1 MSEIANPPSDAIKK
15 LLQESKT
22 IAIVGLSPKPD
33 RASNDVAGY
42 LKKNGYRIIP
52 VNPGHDEILG
62 EKSYASLSEIP
73 EKIDIVDIFRRP
85 EHVGP
90 IIDEALKTDAPI
102 VWLQLGIRN
111 DEEAQKVVDAG
122 RIVIQDK
129 CIKQEHQHLL

>member
-1 MSEIANPPSDAIKK
+1 MSEIVNPPSDAIRKILK
-15 LLQESKT
+15 EAKT
-22 IAIVGLSPKPD
+22 VAVVGLSPKPD
-33 RASNDVAGY
+33 RASNDVASY
-42 LKKNGYRIIP
+42 LQKNGYRIIP

-62 EKSYASLSEIP
+62 EKAYPSLNDIP
-73 EKIDIVDIFRRP
+73 DKIDIVDIFRRP
-85 EHVGP
+85 EQVGP
-90 IIDEALKTDAPI
+90 IIDNALETDAPI